1 MDKSKHIE
9 KTIAWAKKNG
19 FDKIKANMDGF
30 EIPFSYERATDQLKF
45 VPDVT
50 GVSYS
55 KKCFFEVT
63 LKVLDGQEAISKL
76 TLFNELAKMKNSRL
90 YLMAPTGNLK
100 YAKELAES
108 AHLTQAEVVRI

>member
-9 KTIAWAKKNG
+9 KSIAWAQKNG
-19 FDKIKANMDGF
+19 FSKLKANMDGY
-30 EIPFSYERATDQLKF
+30 EIPFAYERATDLLKF

-63 LKVLDGQEAISKL
+63 LKVLDGQESISKL
-76 TLFNELAKMKNSRL
+76 TLFNELAKMRNSRL

-100 YAKELAES
+100 YAKELIES

>member
-9 KTIAWAKKNG
+9 KTITWAKKNG
-19 FDKIKANMDGF
+19 FGSLKANMEGY
-30 EIPFSYERATDQLKF
+30 ELPFSYERAQDQLKF

-55 KKCFFEVT
+55 KKCFFEVC
-63 LKVLDGQEAISKL
+63 LKVLDGQESLSKL
-76 TLFNELAKMKNSRL
+76 TLFNELAKIKNSRL

-100 YAKELAES
+100 YAKELIES